1 MHHDVSHAPTRQLA
15 RYWGRGGGEG
25 GRHGLKSGCSSRKQ
39 QAAMLQMAGS
49 SGFEDILALVAA
61 RPPAVASPSFAVVGD
76 DVDGIEE
83 LQILAAA
90 QPRQTHGVFGFR
102 TKASTSHARGCKRGL
117 RLVLQLGSEKVR
129 SKRLEAGLAIVGKM
143 HPTICKA
150 LCLPTSSSMVSQDQM
165 SAVYLRVA
173 ASSKIKGK
181 HLESQ
186 GKVQASITHSV
197 ASCLTDLQYQHV
209 KNLICP
215 QRAGRLP
222 GGMRICSLAAQW
234 DETSQKLAALL
245 RGVPLGTKR
254 SRMQVAAQVMAFSG
268 AVHRFVARSADD
280 GPGTISH
287 YATAW
292 RVKPLRLEG
301 TDTDFLLEAVMR
313 SLPVDFR
320 SIDAAAE
327 ACEKHDWFICSTV
340 LDRAASNLACCR
352 WFCGHFESEL
362 RQGNLLFWMEPCA
375 AHGISLVKGRPKIMK
390 DLSAAM
396 YSMTRWM
403 RISHNQELFARALK
417 DKLSS
422 LVVVLDQS
430 RPANDRAESLNMI
443 ELIYGSLNSS
453 FLWRKCHKTGQLLKS
468 PFHRD
473 LVDLCNVINLQGTST
488 TIYTWNRV
496 ARGSYE
502 HETLGLKV
510 GGKIFSSDAEAK
522 DKVIAAVLNIL
533 VFRAW
538 VTATVSRWTNVGAT
552 WRRSLLGV
560 LMGRSLPS
568 SIEDVKLGLKL
579 ADDLET
585 ALARLVEADKEDHS
599 SRNKLRLIRFAR
611 VLAGPDLGWHLA
623 VLVASSGPVD
633 KLLYQVLGHDH
644 DRCSLSDLVHPIS
657 SPLVACHNRLLVLA
671 LSFHRRDGSP
681 WMLLPKV
688 GADMYDQVVK
698 RFARRQILQLA
709 AGITQIFELRMSDDV
724 YRASWLAFGDLPDD
738 VKLNMVRTL
747 YQKPPECHSYML
759 FHIRRAYPTAAS
771 LSKAG
776 PVVFRAWLEST
787 ETSIDFSERAHAQFR
802 RDLATPGPSASFS
815 QACDRLV
822 VRQMVAE
829 HVRLGGSDPALVPIA
844 DSFAVNADATISS
857 STTSARE
864 GQGGSAFLEYSNM
877 RLGVLKALDC
887 PDESMSP
894 EQLRECRANIN
905 KQWKEVRCDQSEY
918 NNWLAVSNSKRVQ
931 CHGLVLCRSGPDEKP
946 GSGSSSFCGL
956 WGRSKDRCHLIPPE
970 DLVQFQA
977 EQKKTKKK
985 TMCKNEIW
993 SMAEDD
999 NLVSNPPRRKEN
1011 SLPFS
1016 GSLHGCH
1023 STLKNICRIH
1033 GPITDDMVSTMHA
1046 LCYRFSRWVDSLPA
1060 DVRVSAEALLMCY
1073 GSDTPADEPNVVMAA
1088 LLVHPS
1094 GNPKAQLFAQVGL
1107 QVGCGSLSEFAPP
1120 QLPFTLEILRR
1131 TSRMAIP
1138 GSISPSVQAIAIYTS
1153 DEFAHMLWKSKP
1165 VWKFHKA
1172 EYTIGG
1178 GDSLLIMEVSSI
1190 GPVIELPK
1198 RIPKAAPRVVV
1209 LPDVFDLGD
1218 PFAYGQARAARAGT
1232 EPSSSAFPAASSS
1245 AGPAAASVD
1254 DSDASDGDAAPPSEF
1269 AADVFDEMYDAQG
1282 VPEVD
1287 DDEIVEGWFG
1297 FDGDD
1302 ITAEVLDEALGA
1314 CMTDDADFGCEP
1326 PPPVVE
1332 DEATRLRQ
1340 AAIDAAIKDD
1350 AGFITTTVEPW
1361 ASCSGG
1367 GAVGRISKVWP
1378 ANALVDKQSISVKC
1392 FMHSGCSFA
1401 RKRARVSDA
1410 AMLKWLFS
1418 SKPLPLGCTHEEAQ
1432 TSKRAHGMSAV
1443 VFL

>member
-1 MHHDVSHAPTRQLA
+1 MCCCFDLCGHSFQYKSCPTMFRMRQLA
-15 RYWGRGGGEG
+15 NLPDMLIGGGEG
-25 GRHGLKSGCSSRKQ
+25 GRQGLKSGCSSRKQ
-39 QAAMLQMAGS
+39 QCCSMAGS

-61 RPPAVASPSFAVVGD
+61 RPPAVATSPSLPVFAAAVG

-90 QPRQTHGVFGFR
+90 QPQQAGGVFGFR
-102 TKASTSHARGCKRGL
+102 TKALTSHARGCKRGL
-117 RLVLQLGSEKVR
+117 RLVRQLGSEKVR
-129 SKRLEAGLAIVGKM
+129 SERLEAGLAIVGKM

-150 LCLPTSSSMVSQDQM
+150 LCLPTSSSMVSQEQM
-165 SAVYLRVA
+165 SAVYFRVA

-209 KNLICP
+209 KNIICP
-215 QRAGRLP
+215 QSAGRLP
-222 GGMRICSLAAQW
+222 GGDRMRICSLAAQW

-245 RGVPLGTKR
+245 RSVPLGTKR

-301 TDTDFLLEAVMR
+301 TDTDHLLEAVMR
-313 SLPVDFR
+313 SLPLDFR

-362 RQGNLLFWMEPCA
+362 RHGNLLFWMEPCA

-502 HETLGLKV
+502 HEILGLKV

-918 NNWLAVSNSKRVQ
+918 NNWLAVSNSKRV
-931 CHGLVLCRSGPDEKP
+931 
-946 GSGSSSFCGL
+946 
-956 WGRSKDRCHLIPPE
+956 
-970 DLVQFQA
+970 
-977 EQKKTKKK
+977 
-985 TMCKNEIW
+985 
-993 SMAEDD
+993 
-999 NLVSNPPRRKEN
+999 
-1011 SLPFS
+1011 
-1016 GSLHGCH
+1016 
-1023 STLKNICRIH
+1023 
-1033 GPITDDMVSTMHA
+1033 
-1046 LCYRFSRWVDSLPA
+1046 
-1060 DVRVSAEALLMCY
+1060 
-1073 GSDTPADEPNVVMAA
+1073 
-1088 LLVHPS
+1088 
-1094 GNPKAQLFAQVGL
+1094 
-1107 QVGCGSLSEFAPP
+1107 
-1120 QLPFTLEILRR
+1120 
-1131 TSRMAIP
+1131 
-1138 GSISPSVQAIAIYTS
+1138 
-1153 DEFAHMLWKSKP
+1153 
-1165 VWKFHKA
+1165 
-1172 EYTIGG
+1172 
-1178 GDSLLIMEVSSI
+1178 
-1190 GPVIELPK
+1190 
-1198 RIPKAAPRVVV
+1198 
-1209 LPDVFDLGD
+1209 
-1218 PFAYGQARAARAGT
+1218 
-1232 EPSSSAFPAASSS
+1232 
-1245 AGPAAASVD
+1245 
-1254 DSDASDGDAAPPSEF
+1254 
-1269 AADVFDEMYDAQG
+1269 
-1282 VPEVD
+1282 
-1287 DDEIVEGWFG
+1287 
-1297 FDGDD
+1297 
-1302 ITAEVLDEALGA
+1302 
-1314 CMTDDADFGCEP
+1314 
-1326 PPPVVE
+1326 
-1332 DEATRLRQ
+1332 
-1340 AAIDAAIKDD
+1340 
-1350 AGFITTTVEPW
+1350 
-1361 ASCSGG
+1361 
-1367 GAVGRISKVWP
+1367 
-1378 ANALVDKQSISVKC
+1378 
-1392 FMHSGCSFA
+1392 
-1401 RKRARVSDA
+1401 
-1410 AMLKWLFS
+1410 
-1418 SKPLPLGCTHEEAQ
+1418 
-1432 TSKRAHGMSAV
+1432 
-1443 VFL
+1443 